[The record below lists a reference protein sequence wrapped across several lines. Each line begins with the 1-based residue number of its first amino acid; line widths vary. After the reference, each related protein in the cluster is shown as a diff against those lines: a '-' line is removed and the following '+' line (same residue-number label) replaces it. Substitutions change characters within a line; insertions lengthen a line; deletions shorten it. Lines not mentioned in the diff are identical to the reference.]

1 MAPLARW
8 LLCAWL
14 ILRLVASGALVETI
28 DDVEPLKRPAR
39 GE

>member
-1 MAPLARW
+1 MAILARW
-8 LLCAWL
+8 LLCVWL